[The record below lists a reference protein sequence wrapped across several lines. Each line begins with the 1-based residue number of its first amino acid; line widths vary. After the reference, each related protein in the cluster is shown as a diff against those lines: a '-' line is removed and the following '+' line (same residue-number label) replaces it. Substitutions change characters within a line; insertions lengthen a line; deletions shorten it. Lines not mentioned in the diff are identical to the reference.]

1 MPERSS
7 GYGNATSSFPL
18 PPTTSISVSDPT
30 TLGGLHAVLLGTKEV
45 IKVIYI
51 DEAFLRCQALGK
63 VFTCTVSF
71 LLCKHPPE
79 KVLLLLTPS
88 SSLSPFYKC
97 LHSLFLFLGLG
108 PHDATN
114 YLNEGGFPLAHASAG
129 TMSSLVHHWFPD
141 WQKKSQK
148 SNSGRL
154 APTCLWSL

>member
-7 GYGNATSSFPL
+7 GYRNATSPLPL
-18 PPTTSISVSDPT
+18 PPTTSISVSDPI
-30 TLGGLHAVLLGTKEV
+30 TLGGLHAVLLGTKEA

-51 DEAFLRCQALGK
+51 DEAFLRRQAPGK
-63 VFTCTVSF
+63 VSTRTVSS
-71 LLCKHPPE
+71 LLHKHPPE
-79 KVLLLLTPS
+79 KVLLLLTSS

-114 YLNEGGFPLAHASAG
+114 YLNEGSFPLAHASAG
-129 TMSSLVHHWFPD
+129 PMASWVHHWFPD
-141 WQKKSQK
+141 WQKKSQN

-154 APTCLWSL
+154 APMCL